1 MGKNA
6 VFFLVFI
13 LMVVVI
19 GAEFILPDSNIGKVS
34 IGAPDDSGGMIIHY
48 LINKKGLKYA
58 EVQDTFDIYPIKDCC
73 TSTSQWA
80 MSTDLLDLA
89 VMCPDAARALLAK
102 DNRFKIV
109 GPFLVNSDIIVLTP
123 GKDPKKIGI
132 TQNRLYQEQIIE
144 EKFGPECSA
153 VQMLSAAL
161 PYALEKNAV
170 DGVVVDVLKGL
181 MLKGDKLSTL
191 AAGGDRVTYV
201 LVARQSFME
210 NPAFKRFIDLFNQAA
225 GELNRPDILGEE
237 IISYSKMDIT
247 REEVKKWSQ
256 LGIKFVSIIP
266 VTSE

>member
-1 MGKNA
+1 MIKNA
-6 VFFLVFI
+6 VFFLVFM
-13 LMVVVI
+13 LVVVVI
-19 GAEFILPDSNIGKVS
+19 GAEFIPLDRNTGKVV

-58 EVQDTFDIYPIKDCC
+58 EVRSTFDIYPIKDCC

-102 DNRFKIV
+102 DSRFEII
-109 GPFLVNSDIIVLTP
+109 GPFLVNSDIIALTP

-132 TQNRLYQEQIIE
+132 TQNRLYQEQIVV

-181 MLKGDKLSTL
+181 VLKGDKFSTI
-191 AAGGDRVTYV
+191 AAGGNRATYV
-201 LVARQSFME
+201 LVARQSFMGS
-210 NPAFKRFIDLFNQAA
+210 PAFKRFITLFNQAA
-225 GELNRPDILGEE
+225 GELNRPDILREE
-237 IISYSKMDIT
+237 INSYSNMDIT
-247 REEVKKWSQ
+247 REDVKKWSQ